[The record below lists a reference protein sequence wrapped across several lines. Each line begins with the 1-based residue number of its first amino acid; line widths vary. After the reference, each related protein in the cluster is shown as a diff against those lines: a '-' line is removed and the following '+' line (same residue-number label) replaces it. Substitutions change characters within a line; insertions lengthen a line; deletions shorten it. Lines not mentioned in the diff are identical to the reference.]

1 MSPLQL
7 WINGMATLS
16 DSNVVDMFETVSFLI
31 IR

>member
-16 DSNVVDMFETVSFLI
+16 DSNVVDMFENVSYFNH
-31 IR
+31 